1 MNLYYGDKMKLF
13 IYADPHWSS
22 YSSIVRSRGE
32 KYSTRLENLI
42 KTMNWI
48 ESEAMAKGCDAIVCL
63 GDFFDRS
70 ELTSEEITALQEV
83 MWSDI
88 PHWFIVGNHE
98 MGRSNLEHS
107 SSHLFQLLPNASVID
122 DINIYNTVDTTL
134 VSIPYILESNRK
146 PLKEYL
152 DGLQLKENVIILSH
166 NDIAGIQ
173 MGQFLSTT
181 GFSVDEI
188 KDSCKLFING
198 HLHNGTEIGNIINL
212 GNITGQN
219 FSEDAFRYSHNAL
232 ILDTEEKSVQKV
244 TNPYAMNFYKLNL
257 TNLTKE
263 NDSTTILLNLNDV
276 KYPAVVTVTATHENV
291 SYIKNIIEESDS
303 IIESRCIIEG
313 SISTPTE
320 EFSNEEHTV
329 DHITKFQQFVLE
341 HIGTS
346 DLIQNELE
354 RVSK

>member
-1 MNLYYGDKMKLF
+1 MKLL
-13 IYADPHWSS
+13 IYADPHWST

-42 KTMNWI
+42 KTMSWI
-48 ESEAMAKGCDAIVCL
+48 EVEAVTKGCDAIVCL
-63 GDFFDRS
+63 GDFFDKS
-70 ELTSEEITALQEV
+70 ELNSEEVTALQEV
-83 MWSDI
+83 PWSEI

-98 MGRSNLEHS
+98 MGRGNLEHS
-107 SSHLFQLLPNASVID
+107 SSHLFSLLPTASVID
-122 DINIYNTVDTTL
+122 EVKFFNTNDTTI
-134 VSIPYILESNRK
+134 VSIPYVLESNRK

-152 DGLQLKENVIILSH
+152 GNYPLKENVIILSH

-173 MGQFLSTT
+173 MGQFISTT

-188 KDSCKLFING
+188 KDNCKLFING
-198 HLHNGTEIGNIINL
+198 HLHNGTDIGNIINL

-219 FSEDAFRYSHNAL
+219 FSEDAHRYSHNAL
-232 ILDTEEKSVQKV
+232 ILDTEEKSVQKIV
-244 TNPYAMNFYKLNL
+244 NPYAMNFYKLDL

-263 NDSTTILLNLNDV
+263 NDSTTILLNLNGV
-276 KYPAVVTVTATHENV
+276 KYPAVVTVKATHENV
-291 SYIKNIIEESDS
+291 NYVKGIIEESKS

-313 SISTPTE
+313 SVSTQTDD
-320 EFSNEEHTV
+320 FTNGEHTV
-329 DHITKFQQFVLE
+329 DHIMKFQQFVLE